1 MQRIRLRPL
10 ALAILL
16 GAISLFPLAAQARSG
31 PTQDRV
37 VTRPDLNFKV
47 SPALL
52 PNSKENTSVI
62 AQNNGTA
69 VATIAMDVYTP
80 GGVLVPSASKIFTNV
95 PAGGTRVFPQAINDG
110 LTPGFRGVGVLSSD
124 QPINA
129 LLVRDIEGAD
139 GTKSYSIH
147 NSYPTGGSTVSLPF
161 IANGLDGVFNT
172 RFAIANTG
180 NTIACVTV
188 TYAFVPGAGAVGSGG
203 RSPLTDGG
211 PGGGGCTTGY
221 AVAVGGQVSFAP
233 NNVDGAI
240 PMPAGTVNTL
250 MAATVTS
257 TGSTVTIGV
266 DAYRNGQRALASYD
280 GFNVGAPGSTTDD
293 IGTII
298 SIPLSLKTSDGF
310 YSQILLSNPN
320 SVAAN
325 ATITY
330 TGNTGT
336 HTVTIAVPAN
346 GTANHGVYSDNV
358 VPVGFVGAAR
368 VTSDQPLAAVL
379 FRGKMT
385 TAGSFVD
392 EPLYTA
398 VNGVPTDRAAAT
410 AKFPLVFR
418 RAYKSG
424 GADGYNSWVSVTV
437 ADGSTANVTLTTI
450 NDTTTGAPG
459 CSSPATYTAT
469 KAVAGSFIFYQNA
482 DSDNGLNANPGCLW
496 GGMTITSD
504 KPIIAIANV
513 TNDLNR
519 GDNDGLYNGFG
530 K

>member
-1 MQRIRLRPL
+1 MERIRLRPL
-10 ALAILL
+10 V
-16 GAISLFPLAAQARSG
+16 LAALVGALSLVPMAANARTG

-37 VTRPDLNFKV
+37 VTRPNLNFKV

-69 VATIAMDVYTP
+69 AATIAMDVYTP

-95 PAGGTRVFPQAINDG
+95 PPGGTRVFPQAINDG

-147 NSYPTGGSTVSLPF
+147 NSFPSGGNTVSLPF
-161 IANGLDGVFNT
+161 IANALDGIFNT

-180 NTIACVTV
+180 TTVGCVTL
-188 TYAFVPGAGAVGSGG
+188 TYAFVPGFGAVGAGG
-203 RSPLTDGG
+203 RTPLTDSG

-221 AVAVGGQVSFAP
+221 PVPVGGQVSFAP
-233 NNVDGAI
+233 NNVDGAT
-240 PMPAGTVNTL
+240 PMPGGTANTL

-266 DAYRNGQRALASYD
+266 DAYRTGQRVLASYD

-293 IGTII
+293 IGTTI
-298 SIPLSLKTSDGF
+298 SIPLSLKTADGY

-320 SVAAN
+320 AIVAN

-368 VTSDQPLAAVL
+368 ITSDQPLAAVL
-379 FRGKMT
+379 FRAKMT

-392 EPLYTA
+392 EALYTA
-398 VNGVPTDRAAAT
+398 VNGVPTDRAANT
-410 AKFPLVFR
+410 AKIPLTFR
-418 RAYKSG
+418 RAYKAG

-437 ADGSTANVTLTTI
+437 ADGGTANVTLTTI

-469 KAVAGSFIFYQNA
+469 RAIVGSFIFYQNA
-482 DSDNGLNANPGCLW
+482 DSDNGLGANPTCLW

-504 KPIIAIANV
+504 RPIIAIADV
-513 TNDLNR
+513 TNDLSG

-530 K
+530 N